1 VVQLQELDALGPA
14 VRAAI
19 AKNYR
24 LDHSDDNGAF
34 FTPAL

>member
-1 VVQLQELDALGPA
+1 VQLQDLDALGPV

-34 FTPAL
+34 FTPLF